1 MPRKTLKDKGVI
13 FDGAKSA
20 AKKIY
25 GLLYRVS
32 SIVVICEMLIKHQ
45 GKIDKITK
53 EMSKDA
59 NIIAEF
65 ANDIVNF
72 PVMTEAEKDKIY
84 ALLSMISDEIDRL
97 KITILSGGGK

>member
-13 FDGAKSA
+13 FDGAKNAS
-20 AKKIY
+20 KKIF

-59 NIIAEF
+59 NAISEF
-65 ANDIVNF
+65 SEAITNF
-72 PVMTEAEKDKIY
+72 PVLSEADKEKTH
-84 ALLSMISDEIDRL
+84 ALLMMISDQIDRL
-97 KITILSGGGK
+97 KITILGGGK